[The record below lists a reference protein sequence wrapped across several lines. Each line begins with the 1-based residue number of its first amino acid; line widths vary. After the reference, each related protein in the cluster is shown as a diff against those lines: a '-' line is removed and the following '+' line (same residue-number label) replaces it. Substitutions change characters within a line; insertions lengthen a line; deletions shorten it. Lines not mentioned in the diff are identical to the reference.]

1 MRHLVKAG
9 LGSLVIAGSFL
20 VATPA
25 QAVTEH
31 CDSALY
37 PNKVELSG
45 DNASVHTNL
54 ASGTVVCLKVGTK
67 VTYAVV
73 GYNGYVANGAV
84 YNQNNKLQ
92 GISYYAWGDGPYGPY
107 GQS

>member
-1 MRHLVKAG
+1 MRNLAKAG
-9 LGSLVIAGSFL
+9 LASLAIAGSFL

-31 CDSALY
+31 CDTSLY

-54 ASGTVVCLKVGTK
+54 TPGTKVCLKVGTK

-73 GYNGYVANGAV
+73 SFYGDVANGAV
-84 YNQNNKLQ
+84 YNQNGKLQ
-92 GISYYAWGDGPYGPY
+92 GISYYAWGNGPYNP
-107 GQS
+107 S

>member
-1 MRHLVKAG
+1 MRNLVKAG

-25 QAVTEH
+25 QAVTQH
-31 CDSALY
+31 CDSSLY

-45 DNASVHTNL
+45 DNVSVHTNL
-54 ASGTVVCLKVGTK
+54 TPGTRVCLKVGTN

-73 GYNGYVANGAV
+73 GSNGYVANGAV
-84 YNQNNKLQ
+84 FNQNGKLQ
-92 GISYYAWGDGPYGPY
+92 GISYYAWGSYNPYPP
-107 GQS
+107 SS

>member
-1 MRHLVKAG
+1 MRNLVMAG
-9 LGSLVIAGSFL
+9 MGSLVIAGSFL

-25 QAVTEH
+25 QAVTQH
-31 CDSALY
+31 CDSSLY

-45 DNASVHTNL
+45 DNVSVHTNL

-73 GYNGYVANGAV
+73 GPNGYVANGAV
-84 YNQNNKLQ
+84 YNQNGKLQ
-92 GISYYAWGDGPYGPY
+92 GISYYAWGDGPYNP
-107 GQS
+107 S